1 MSDPAGTGN
10 VGGDPVRRTP
20 VIHGFGQ
27 MLAGVKGRVSQ
38 LMLLSIKVIDIE
50 LDHRVVHLH
59 RSRVAD
65 RASLQSLNPRPEIE
79 VIPLDVA
86 GPSFVG
92 VMVMG

>member
-1 MSDPAGTGN
+1 LPARRCVDIRETVYGFIAKIDPAW
-10 VGGDPVRRTP
+10 
-20 VIHGFGQ
+20 
-27 MLAGVKGRVSQ
+27 GRVSQ